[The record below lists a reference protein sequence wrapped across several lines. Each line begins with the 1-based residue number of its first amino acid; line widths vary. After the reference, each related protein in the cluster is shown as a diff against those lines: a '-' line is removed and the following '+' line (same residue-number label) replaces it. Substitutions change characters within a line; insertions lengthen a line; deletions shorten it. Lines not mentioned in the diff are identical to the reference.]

1 MPTFLDR
8 DEVYDDI
15 VADATDPETGEPG
28 LTALIY
34 NAVFRGICRLVANA
48 VGAIY
53 DVAKVAYLAIWPQLG
68 DIEALRNHVEGF
80 GVGWGTGT
88 TEDEARKQALALY
101 RMRMLGTA
109 AYYENEAVAVF
120 DEVTLAQYVAGYY
133 GPTTA
138 VLFVSNRGEN
148 VGAETLDALADY
160 FGDSNRQVFALE
172 LFVRNASEKTVG
184 FD

>member
-15 VADATDPETGEPG
+15 VADATAPEAGEPG
-28 LTALIY
+28 LTALVY

-53 DVAKVAYLAIWPQLG
+53 DVARTVHFAIWPQLG
-68 DIEALRNHVEGF
+68 DIEALRNHIEGF
-80 GVGWGTGT
+80 GVGWATGT
-88 TEDEARKQALALY
+88 TEAGARKQALALY
-101 RMRMLGTA
+101 RMRMLGTVG
-109 AYYENEAVAVF
+109 YYENEAVAAF
-120 DEVTLAQYVAGYY
+120 DEVTTALYVAGHY

-148 VGAETLDALADY
+148 VGAETLEAIADY
-160 FGDSNRQVFALE
+160 FDDSSRQVFALE
-172 LFVRNASEKTVG
+172 LFVRNASERTMG